1 MQRITSGLELYTVW
15 DSLLSKLLLVIL
27 KMVFGEQAMA

>member
-1 MQRITSGLELYTVW
+1 MQRITSGLG

-27 KMVFGEQAMA
+27 KMVLGEQAMG